1 MFELWYEVAAA
12 CWRRWWLRPLSVI
25 LWAGYGLVM
34 LVSLAFLVAIVGG
47 IAVGIVVAVVN
58 SQPSP
63 WGWTAVAAVLA
74 GLVGAALAA
83 FSESSVRHGIGV
95 ALLVFAAAGV
105 IVPAGKAIVD
115 SDSSKPHGFC
125 ATHQCIDNFD
135 EGRGSI
141 VQCAD
146 VMWSH
151 SGGLSGACSW
161 HGGE

>member
-1 MFELWYEVAAA
+1 MELWHELAAA

-25 LWAGYGLVM
+25 LWAGLGLVM
-34 LVSLAFLVAIVGG
+34 LVSGAFLVALVGA
-47 IAVGIVVAVVN
+47 IPVGIVAAII
-58 SQPSP
+58 SSHPSP

-74 GLVGAALAA
+74 GLVGAALLL
-83 FSESSVRHGIGV
+83 SMSPTREHIGV
-95 ALLVFAAAGV
+95 ALLVVGAIGV

-115 SDSSKPHGFC
+115 SSKPHGFC
-125 ATHQCIDNFD
+125 ATHRCIDNFD

-146 VMWSH
+146 GMWSH
-151 SGGLSGACSW
+151 SGGLRGACSY